1 MSMRHYLTITNK
13 STGEQV
19 FSEQILGNNDYF
31 DDKFYEALGIEL
43 DEDYAFDETEIDIV
57 DFIYEWSNF
66 LHRHPKMRG
75 LPKLRTEEEYQSR
88 DAFKE
93 YLFYSYSTAESYE
106 LQIYRVSQ
114 TIANILMDSDIGALN
129 HPDKDFLFTLECF

>member
-13 STGEQV
+13 STGKQV

-31 DDKFYEALGIEL
+31 DNKFYEALGIEL
-43 DEDYAFDETEIDIV
+43 DEDCAFDETEIDIV

-66 LHRHPKMRG
+66 LHRHIKMLG
-75 LPKLRTEEEYQSR
+75 LPKLRTEEEYQPR
-88 DAFKE
+88 DAFKG